1 MDAELRFTEEVDYI
15 IQEEFEDNIQ
25 LFPFEVV
32 ADIIRQIEINFKELP
47 QKDFILQKSCGVSM
61 VSEEGPYYFL
71 IQYMKTKDDTNILID
86 IEDVHSDTFLDYI
99 LIKKNFIYGE
109 GNSKRNEQAV

>member
-32 ADIIRQIEINFKELP
+32 ADIIRQIEINFKDLP
-47 QKDFILQKSCGVSM
+47 QKDFVLQKSCGVSI
-61 VSEEGPYYFL
+61 VSEEGAYYFL
-71 IQYMKTKDDTNILID
+71 IQYMKTKEDTNILID
-86 IEDVHSDTFLDYI
+86 IEDVDSDTFLDYI
-99 LIKKNFIYGE
+99 LLKKNFIYGKDIE
-109 GNSKRNEQAV
+109 EKSSESI